1 MKGRTI
7 MLIRDSIAGMSGYVP
22 GEQPRDKR
30 YVKLNTNENPYPP
43 SAKVEDALRGVD
55 AGRLRL
61 YPDPV
66 CTELREVAGELL
78 GVGPE
83 WVLCG
88 NGSDDLLTIAVR
100 TAVDQGGF
108 LACPD
113 PSYSLYPVLA
123 NIQGAACVTVPLD
136 EKFELPDDFLE
147 RTEGASLLF
156 LARPNAPTGNAF
168 VKADVER
175 ICGAFPGIVWI
186 DEAYVDFAD
195 DHCAELVRRF
205 DNVVVSRTLSKS
217 YSLAA
222 IRLGWAYANPALI
235 SEMMKVKDSYNVNM
249 LTQVLAT
256 AALRDT
262 STMRVQ
268 AERIR
273 TTRAWVS
280 AELVELGF
288 EVLPSAA
295 NFVFAAPP
303 CPAADVF
310 KALRDRGVLVRYFS
324 QPRIDRYLRVTIGTD
339 EEMAVFV
346 AAVKDILSHAG
357 GASDS

>member
-1 MKGRTI
+1 MR
-7 MLIRDSIAGMSGYVP
+7 IRNSIAEMSGYVP

-30 YVKLNTNENPYPP
+30 YIKLNTNENPYPP
-43 SAKVEDALRGVD
+43 SPKVEAVLRGFD
-55 AGRLRL
+55 ASRLRL

-66 CTELREVAGELL
+66 CTELRQVAGQLF
-78 GVGPE
+78 GFGPE

-123 NIQGAACVTVPLD
+123 SIQGASCVTVPLD
-136 EKFELPDDFLE
+136 EQFGLSEDLLE
-147 RTEGASLLF
+147 RTEGAALLF
-156 LARPNAPTGNAF
+156 IARPNAPTGNAF
-168 VKADVER
+168 PMADVER
-175 ICGAFPGIVWI
+175 VCEAFPGIVWI

-195 DHCAELVRRF
+195 DHCVDLVRRF

-222 IRLGWAYANPALI
+222 IRLGWAYANPDLI

-249 LTQVLAT
+249 LTQALAT

-262 STMRVQ
+262 EYMRVQ
-268 AERIR
+268 AGRIR
-273 TTRAWVS
+273 ATRAWVS
-280 AELVELGF
+280 AELASLGF
-288 EVLPSAA
+288 DVLPSSA

-303 CPAADVF
+303 CPAADLF
-310 KALRDRGVLVRYFS
+310 RALQDRGVLVRYFD
-324 QPRIDRYLRVTIGTD
+324 QARVNRYLRVTVGTD

-346 AAVKDILSHAG
+346 AAVKDVLHHAG
-357 GASDS
+357 RYSDS